1 MSLGFWAGAN
11 AFLEEKEAQKI
22 KREEFLM
29 EQLEKTK
36 SLVIPELI
44 ARLDKKKAGQ
54 EERKSRVAQ
63 AQLMYKFSRR
73 SALALEKTGQLE
85 FELEKLSKMD
95 VSGKYIEELTG
106 MIENKL
112 DPKDP
117 DYDEIL
123 AKAVQAGLDTNM
135 ITDDER
141 LEGLLAAIHATDKGE
156 LDEALIDL
164 LPTQES
170 ETLKPSRINYNQ
182 LKGAKTKDTTAIR
195 VRNNIA
201 ERIAPMLKATI
212 VRPDGNTG
220 LESYSF
226 NSAKA
231 NEILLKVTDSIV
243 EKFVLPQIGQEEEEL
258 IRMASNIVQDYSN
271 LVKED
276 SSYEEDP
283 EHFDLYFDEIFM
295 DSIKSDQAN
304 ATELWKQKLNVPEV
318 TTHTHS
324 DGTPPHGGHDG
335 DAPGHGHASPS
346 PEQQTEE
353 QTEEPDPDF
362 EPELPEPLQV
372 PTT

>member
-1 MSLGFWAGAN
+1 
-11 AFLEEKEAQKI
+11 
-22 KREEFLM
+22 
-29 EQLEKTK
+29 
-36 SLVIPELI
+36 
-44 ARLDKKKAGQ
+44 
-54 EERKSRVAQ
+54 
-63 AQLMYKFSRR
+63 
-73 SALALEKTGQLE
+73 
-85 FELEKLSKMD
+85 
-95 VSGKYIEELTG
+95 
-106 MIENKL
+106 
-112 DPKDP
+112 
-117 DYDEIL
+117 
-123 AKAVQAGLDTNM
+123 
-135 ITDDER
+135 
-141 LEGLLAAIHATDKGE
+141 
-156 LDEALIDL
+156 
-164 LPTQES
+164 
-170 ETLKPSRINYNQ
+170 
-182 LKGAKTKDTTAIR
+182 
-195 VRNNIA
+195 
-201 ERIAPMLKATI
+201 MLKATI

-335 DAPGHGHASPS
+335 DAPGHGHTSPS

-353 QTEEPDPDF
+353 QTEEPDPNF
-362 EPELPEPLQV
+362 EPGLPEELQV
-372 PTT
+372 PTE